1 MSKPGL
7 FNIILRAGLLAGTL
21 DILAAILILAK
32 GNAVGT
38 LKFVAGGVFGKAAF
52 SGGYDMVALGAVF
65 HYFIATSFAAGYF
78 LMYPRLAFLQKNKW
92 LSGVLYGVFVWAVMN
107 LLVVPLSNAPHGPLA
122 WELALKNMAILVVC
136 IGLPIAWLAERFYAS
151 SKNEA
156 GHNHT

>member
-1 MSKPGL
+1 MKQSRL

-38 LKFVAGGVFGKAAF
+38 LKFIASGVFGKAAF

-65 HYFIATSFAAGYF
+65 HYFIATSFATGYF
-78 LMYPRLAFLQKNKW
+78 LVYPRLPFLQKNKW

-107 LLVVPLSNAPHGPLA
+107 LLVVPMSNAPQSPFA
-122 WELALKNMAILVVC
+122 WDSALKNMAILVVC
-136 IGLPIAWLAERFYAS
+136 IGLPIAWLADKFYAS
-151 SKNEA
+151 RNS
-156 GHNHT
+156 